1 MGARQPSGDVVPPQ
15 EPIASRMG
23 LNRLRGGILE
33 VMKPYAGS
41 RRHLASSPFQPPV
54 AATVATFEE
63 DERVTHDKYGL
74 GRVVSVEGD
83 QAVVV
88 DFGNGLQVRLMRPFA
103 KLNKL

>member
-1 MGARQPSGDVVPPQ
+1 LWRW
-15 EPIASRMG
+15 
-23 LNRLRGGILE
+23 GGILE
-33 VMKPYAGS
+33 GMKPYAGT
-41 RRHLASSPFQPPV
+41 RRHLASSPFKPPAEV
-54 AATVATFEE
+54 AVAIFEP

-88 DFGNGLQVRLMRPFA
+88 DFGNMQVRLMRPFA